1 MYLRIFVV
9 LCLLLIENQLSL
21 ASDWKKVTRLQIAF
35 GGESNIFESINYE
48 ISDQYFRGFIAQNW
62 INRSSRANIKV
73 NLTTWGAV
81 YARHSIE
88 NKYFLKLANQDAIF
102 LKPNLILQFEVE
114 TQIKKFIQLD
124 QGFLFNYASAGLKF
138 QLSKKINAKISGD
151 FNNYKFFNNTQF
163 NLSKY
168 NGNLTFTHTIQP
180 QINIL
185 YGFSLG
191 KVTLPNRRFLFE
203 SFNYESQND
212 HFYSIDLGFSYQKSL
227 LFNGFLHFGK
237 QKSNYSGM
245 EYFLTYSNITFAY
258 KLFTRFYIRSNLR
271 FQLKSYE
278 GGFRPDQMISIDPE
292 VGEGS
297 NGNIDLVYL
306 ANRNISIILRS
317 RLLRQESVFR
327 NKYYSNQI
335 FEIMLEIK

>member
-1 MYLRIFVV
+1 MLLRILII
-9 LCLLLIENQLSL
+9 LCLILIENQLSL
-21 ASDWKKVTRLQIAF
+21 ASDWKKVTRFQIAI
-35 GGESNIFESINYE
+35 GGERNIFESINNQ
-48 ISDQYFRGFIAQNW
+48 ISDQYFRGFLSQNW
-62 INRSSRANIKV
+62 RKTSKVSSIRL
-73 NLTTWGAV
+73 NLTTWGAI
-81 YARHSIE
+81 YTNHSIE

-102 LKPNLILQFEVE
+102 LKPNLIWQIEGE
-114 TQIKKFIQLD
+114 TQIKKRIQLGH
-124 QGFLFNYASAGLKF
+124 GFWYNYASTGLKF
-138 QLSKKINAKISGD
+138 QLSKKINAKISGAYKT
-151 FNNYKFFNNTQF
+151 YKFFNNNHF

-168 NGNLTFTHTIQP
+168 TGSIAFTQSIQP

-212 HFYSIDLGFSYQKSL
+212 HFYSLDLGLSYQKNFF
-227 LFNGFLHFGK
+227 FNGFLHFEK
-237 QKSNYSGM
+237 QKSNYSGL
-245 EYFLTYSNITFAY
+245 EYFLSYSNITFAY
-258 KLFTRFYIRSNLR
+258 KLFTKLYMRSNLR
-271 FQLKSYE
+271 FQIKSYK

-297 NGNIDLVYL
+297 NGNIDFVYL
-306 ANRNISIILRS
+306 ANKNISIIFRS
-317 RLLRQESVFR
+317 RLLRQESIFR